1 MLLKRRDEVGERAGE
16 KRGESFGRCDAMLV
30 ASGQVTADSAK
41 DASAFEGA
49 ETAGDLLL
57 HFGHP
62 DVVFAMIVCERH
74 TRIRQETQCFDFKVA

>member
-1 MLLKRRDEVGERAGE
+1 MLLKRGDEVGERAGE
-16 KRGESFGRCDAMLV
+16 KRGESFSRCNAVLV
-30 ASGQVTADSAK
+30 AGGQVAADSAK

-57 HFGHP
+57 YFGHP
-62 DVVFAMIVCERH
+62 DVVFALIIRERH

>member
-1 MLLKRRDEVGERAGE
+1 MKRRDEVWERAGE
-16 KRGESFGRCDAMLV
+16 KRGESFGRCNAVLV
-30 ASGQVTADSAK
+30 AGGQVTADSAK

-62 DVVFAMIVCERH
+62 DIVFALIIGERH
-74 TRIRQETQCFDFKVA
+74 TRIRQETQGFDFKVA